1 MTSKIFDS
9 NEEILTTEEVSKLLR
24 ISRQTI
30 YKLVEQGK
38 LPGTKVGQS
47 YKFLKS
53 ELIEFLKGSAA
64 QEMKEL
70 KLLGP
75 NELEL
80 INP

>member
-1 MTSKIFDS
+1 MSLSRFDS
-9 NEEILTTEEVSKLLR
+9 EEEILTTEEVCKLLR
-24 ISRQTI
+24 LSRQTI

-38 LPGTKVGQS
+38 LPGTKIGQS

-53 ELIEFLKGSAA
+53 ELIGFLKGSSAR
-64 QEMKEL
+64 ELKEL
-70 KLLGP
+70 KSLGP

>member
-1 MTSKIFDS
+1 MVLSKFDPT
-9 NEEILTTEEVSKLLR
+9 EEVLTTEEVCKLLR
-24 ISRQTI
+24 LSRQTI

-53 ELIEFLKGSAA
+53 ELIEFLKGSGA
-64 QEMKEL
+64 QKIKEL

>member
-1 MTSKIFDS
+1 MAHGKSDFDD
-9 NEEILTTEEVSKLLR
+9 EILTTEEACKLLR

-30 YKLVEQGK
+30 YKLVDQGK
-38 LPGTKVGQS
+38 LPGTKIGQS

-53 ELIEFLKGSAA
+53 ELIGFLRGGGA
-64 QEMKEL
+64 QQIQEL

-75 NELEL
+75 NELEP

>member
-1 MTSKIFDS
+1 MAFQQYDS
-9 NEEILTTEEVSKLLR
+9 NREILTTEEVCKLLR
-24 ISRQTI
+24 LSRQTV
-30 YKLVEQGK
+30 YKLVEHGK

-47 YKFLKS
+47 YKFLRS
-53 ELIEFLKGSAA
+53 ELIEFLKGSGA

>member
-1 MTSKIFDS
+1 MVLSKFFPT
-9 NEEILTTEEVSKLLR
+9 EEVLTTEEVCKLLR
-24 ISRQTI
+24 LSRQTI

-53 ELIEFLKGSAA
+53 ELIEFLKGSGA
-64 QEMKEL
+64 QQIKEL

>member
-1 MTSKIFDS
+1 MALSRSDFD
-9 NEEILTTEEVSKLLR
+9 EEILTTEEVCKLLR
-24 ISRQTI
+24 VSRQTI
-30 YKLVEQGK
+30 YKLVDQGK

-53 ELIEFLKGSAA
+53 ELIGCLKGGGA

>member
-1 MTSKIFDS
+1 MSSTKADFE
-9 NEEILTTEEVSKLLR
+9 NEILTTEEASKLLR
-24 ISRQTI
+24 ISRQTV
-30 YKLVEQGK
+30 YKLVDQGK

-53 ELIEFLKGSAA
+53 ELIGFLKGGGA
-64 QEMKEL
+64 QQIQEL

>member
-1 MTSKIFDS
+1 MAKFDPS
-9 NEEILTTEEVSKLLR
+9 EEVLTTEEACKLLR
-24 ISRQTI
+24 VSRQTI
-30 YKLVEQGK
+30 YKLVERGK

-53 ELIEFLKGSAA
+53 ELIEFLKGGGAH
-64 QEMKEL
+64 EIKEL
-70 KLLGP
+70 RLLGP

>member
-1 MTSKIFDS
+1 MSPTKDDFE
-9 NEEILTTEEVSKLLR
+9 NEILTTEEVCKLLR
-24 ISRQTI
+24 LSRQTI
-30 YKLVEQGK
+30 YKLVDQGK

-53 ELIEFLKGSAA
+53 DLIGFLRGGGA
-64 QEMKEL
+64 QQIQEL

>member
-1 MTSKIFDS
+1 MPLKESDFGD
-9 NEEILTTEEVSKLLR
+9 EILTTEEVCKLLR
-24 ISRQTI
+24 VSRQTI
-30 YKLVEQGK
+30 YKLVDHGK

-53 ELIEFLKGSAA
+53 ELIGFLRGGEA
-64 QEMKEL
+64 QQIKRL

>member
-1 MTSKIFDS
+1 MAIVDPTA
-9 NEEILTTEEVSKLLR
+9 EVLTTEEVCKLLK

-64 QEMKEL
+64 REMKEL

>member
-1 MTSKIFDS
+1 MAPKTSDS
-9 NEEILTTEEVSKLLR
+9 NEEILTTEEVCKLLR

-53 ELIEFLKGSAA
+53 ELIESLKSRSA

>member
-1 MTSKIFDS
+1 MTPLKS
-9 NEEILTTEEVSKLLR
+9 NSDQEILTTEEVCKLLR
-24 ISRQTI
+24 VSRQTI
-30 YKLVEQGK
+30 YKLVDQGK
-38 LPGTKVGQS
+38 LPGTRVGQS

-53 ELIEFLKGSAA
+53 ELIKFLKGKTD

-75 NELEL
+75 NELEP

>member
-1 MTSKIFDS
+1 MAIVDATA
-9 NEEILTTEEVSKLLR
+9 EVLTTEEVCKLLK

-53 ELIEFLKGSAA
+53 ELIECLKGSAA

>member
-1 MTSKIFDS
+1 MPSQKLDS
-9 NEEILTTEEVSKLLR
+9 SEEILTTEEVCKLLR
-24 ISRQTI
+24 VSRQTI
-30 YKLVEQGK
+30 YKLIEQRR

-53 ELIEFLKGSAA
+53 ELIEFLKGSAG
-64 QEMKEL
+64 QEIREL

-80 INP
+80 MNP

>member
-1 MTSKIFDS
+1 MSQTEADFG
-9 NEEILTTEEVSKLLR
+9 NEILTTEEVCKLLR
-24 ISRQTI
+24 ISRQTV
-30 YKLVEQGK
+30 YKLVDQGK

-53 ELIEFLKGSAA
+53 ELIGFLKGGGA
-64 QEMKEL
+64 QQIQGL